1 MAEILNP
8 VRGKVAVVTGG
19 GSGIGEGLARRF
31 VAEGAAAVALLDVN
45 LEAALRVAEDIE
57 RGVARDGADGGAIGG
72 RAVGDR
78 AGEEGGGGVT
88 RVLAVRADVG
98 RQTDVEAAL
107 AEIAETAGEVD
118 IYCSNAGIVA
128 TGGLETSA
136 DDWQQNWQ
144 VNTMAHVYAAQVLI
158 PKMAGRASGF
168 FVITASAAGLLTE
181 MSSLSYSVVKHGA
194 VAVGE
199 WLSLTYGSGAYA
211 KGGVQISVLCPQ
223 GVRTGMF
230 TEDAAVAA
238 GVDGVL
244 MPSDVADVVME
255 SMQDGRFLVL
265 PHPNVQ
271 KYARYRADDH
281 DRWLAGMRRLRHR
294 LRTN

>member
-1 MAEILNP
+1 MAQVSNP
-8 VRGKVAVVTGG
+8 IWGKVAVVTGG

-31 VAEGAAAVALLDVN
+31 AEEGAAAVAVLDVN
-45 LEAALRVAEDIE
+45 LEAAQRVAEDI
-57 RGVARDGADGGAIGG
+57 ASTGAGASG
-72 RAVGDR
+72 
-78 AGEEGGGGVT
+78 T
-88 RVLAVRADVG
+88 QVLAIRADVG
-98 RQTDVEAAL
+98 NQAEVEAAL
-107 AEIAETAGEVD
+107 AEVAETAGEID

-158 PKMAGRASGF
+158 PKMAERGSGF
-168 FVITASAAGLLTE
+168 FAITASAAGLLTE

-199 WLSLTYGSGAYA
+199 WLSLTYGSGAFA
-211 KGGVQISVLCPQ
+211 NGGLQISVLCPQ
-223 GVRTGMF
+223 GVRTAMF
-230 TEDAAVAA
+230 PADAEVAA

-255 SMQDGRFLVL
+255 SMQDGRFLIL

-271 KYARYRADDH
+271 KYARHRADDH
-281 DRWLAGMRRLRHR
+281 DRWLAGMRRLRQK
-294 LRTN
+294 LIAG

>member
-1 MAEILNP
+1 MNNP

-31 VAEGAAAVALLDVN
+31 AEEGAAAVAVLDVN
-45 LEAALRVAEDIE
+45 LDAARRVAEDIA
-57 RGVARDGADGGAIGG
+57 GGGA
-72 RAVGDR
+72 
-78 AGEEGGGGVT
+78 GVNGT
-88 RVLAVRADVG
+88 RGLAIRADVG
-98 RQTDVEAAL
+98 QQAEVEAAL
-107 AEIAETAGEVD
+107 AEVADAAGEID

-128 TGGLETSA
+128 TGGLETTA

-158 PKMAGRASGF
+158 PKMAERGSGF
-168 FVITASAAGLLTE
+168 FAITASAAGLLTE

-199 WLSLTYGSGAYA
+199 WLSLTHGRGAFA
-211 KGGVQISVLCPQ
+211 AGGLQVSVLCPQ
-223 GVRTGMF
+223 GVRTAMF
-230 TEDAAVAA
+230 PADAEVAA

-244 MPSDVADVVME
+244 MPSDVADVLME
-255 SMQDGRFLVL
+255 SMQDGRFLIL

-271 KYARYRADDH
+271 KYARHRADDH
-281 DRWLAGMRRLRHR
+281 DRWLAGMRRLRQK
-294 LRTN
+294 LMAG

>member
-1 MAEILNP
+1 MNSP

-31 VAEGAAAVALLDVN
+31 AEEGAAAVAVLDVN
-45 LEAALRVAEDIE
+45 LDAARRVAEDIE
-57 RGVARDGADGGAIGG
+57 
-72 RAVGDR
+72 
-78 AGEEGGGGVT
+78 GGGTGASGM
-88 RVLAVRADVG
+88 RVLAIRADVG
-98 RQTDVEAAL
+98 NQAEVEAAL
-107 AEIAETAGEVD
+107 AEVAETAGEVD

-136 DDWQQNWQ
+136 GDWQQNWQ

-158 PKMAGRASGF
+158 PKMAEKGSGF
-168 FVITASAAGLLTE
+168 FAITASAAGLLTE

-199 WLSLTYGSGAYA
+199 WLSLTYGSGAFA
-211 KGGVQISVLCPQ
+211 NGGLQISVLCPQ
-223 GVRTGMF
+223 GVRTAMF
-230 TEDAAVAA
+230 PADAEVAA

-255 SMQDGRFLVL
+255 SMQDGRFLIL

-271 KYARYRADDH
+271 KYARHRADDH
-281 DRWLAGMRRLRHR
+281 DRWLAGMRRLRQR
-294 LRTN
+294 LIAG

>member
-1 MAEILNP
+1 MAQVSNP

-31 VAEGAAAVALLDVN
+31 AAEGAAAVAVLDVN
-45 LEAALRVAEDIE
+45 LEAARRVAEDI
-57 RGVARDGADGGAIGG
+57 AGAGASGMK
-72 RAVGDR
+72 A
-78 AGEEGGGGVT
+78 
-88 RVLAVRADVG
+88 LAIRADVG
-98 RQTDVEAAL
+98 QQAEVEAAL
-107 AEIAETAGEVD
+107 AEVADAAGEVD
-118 IYCSNAGIVA
+118 IFCSNAGIVA
-128 TGGLETSA
+128 TGGLETTA

-158 PKMAGRASGF
+158 PKMAERGSGF
-168 FVITASAAGLLTE
+168 FAITASAAGLLTE

-199 WLSLTYGSGAYA
+199 WLSLTHGSGAYA
-211 KGGVQISVLCPQ
+211 AGGLQISVLCPQ
-223 GVRTGMF
+223 GVRTAMF
-230 TEDAAVAA
+230 PADAEVAA

-255 SMQDGRFLVL
+255 SMQDGRFLIL

-271 KYARYRADDH
+271 KYTRHRADDH
-281 DRWLAGMRRLRHR
+281 DRWLAGMRRLRQK
-294 LRTN
+294 LIAG

>member
-1 MAEILNP
+1 MAQVSNP

-31 VAEGAAAVALLDVN
+31 AEEGAAAVAVLDVN
-45 LEAALRVAEDIE
+45 LEAAQRVAEDIE
-57 RGVARDGADGGAIGG
+57 GGGA
-72 RAVGDR
+72 
-78 AGEEGGGGVT
+78 GVNGT
-88 RVLAVRADVG
+88 RGLAIRADVG
-98 RQTDVEAAL
+98 QQAEVEAAL
-107 AEIAETAGEVD
+107 AEVADAAGEVD
-118 IYCSNAGIVA
+118 IFCSNAGIVA
-128 TGGLETSA
+128 TGGLETTA

-158 PKMAGRASGF
+158 PKMAERGSGF
-168 FVITASAAGLLTE
+168 FAITASAAGLLTE

-199 WLSLTYGSGAYA
+199 WLSLTHGSGAYA
-211 KGGVQISVLCPQ
+211 AGGLQISVLCPQ
-223 GVRTGMF
+223 GVRTAMF
-230 TEDAAVAA
+230 PADAEVAA

-255 SMQDGRFLVL
+255 SMQDGRFLIL

-271 KYARYRADDH
+271 KYARHRADDH
-281 DRWLAGMRRLRHR
+281 DRWLAGMRRLRQR
-294 LRTN
+294 LIAGD

>member
-1 MAEILNP
+1 MAEVSNP

-31 VAEGAAAVALLDVN
+31 ATEGAAAVALLDVN
-45 LEAALRVAEDIE
+45 LDAARRVAEDIE
-57 RGVARDGADGGAIGG
+57 RVVIRDGADEKGSFGGTQILAI
-72 RAVGDR
+72 
-78 AGEEGGGGVT
+78 
-88 RVLAVRADVG
+88 RADVG
-98 RQTDVEAAL
+98 RQDEVEAAL
-107 AEIAETAGEVD
+107 AEVAETVGEVD

-128 TGGLETSA
+128 TGGLGTSA

-144 VNTMAHVYAAQVLI
+144 VNTMAHVYAARVLI
-158 PKMAGRASGF
+158 PKMAERGSGF
-168 FVITASAAGLLTE
+168 FAITASAAGLLTE

-199 WLSLTYGSGAYA
+199 WLSLTHGSGAYA
-211 KGGVQISVLCPQ
+211 KGGLQISVLCPQ

-230 TEDAAVAA
+230 TEDTAVAA

-244 MPSDVADVVME
+244 MPSDVADVMME
-255 SMQDGRFLVL
+255 SMQDGRFLIL

-281 DRWLAGMRRLRHR
+281 DRWLAGMRRLRQR
-294 LRTN
+294 LIAN

>member
-1 MAEILNP
+1 MAEMNNP
-8 VRGKVAVVTGG
+8 VKGKVAVVTGG

-31 VAEGAAAVALLDVN
+31 AEEGAAAVAVLDVN
-45 LEAALRVAEDIE
+45 LEAARRVAGDI
-57 RGVARDGADGGAIGG
+57 AGAGASGMQ
-72 RAVGDR
+72 
-78 AGEEGGGGVT
+78 
-88 RVLAVRADVG
+88 VLAIRADVG
-98 RQTDVEAAL
+98 QQGEVEAAL
-107 AEIAETAGEVD
+107 AEVVATAGEID

-128 TGGLETSA
+128 TGGLETTA

-158 PKMAGRASGF
+158 PKMAERGSGF
-168 FVITASAAGLLTE
+168 FAITASAAGLLTE

-199 WLSLTYGSGAYA
+199 WLSLTYGSGAFA
-211 KGGVQISVLCPQ
+211 DGELQISVLCPQ
-223 GVRTGMF
+223 GVRTAMF
-230 TEDAAVAA
+230 PEDAEVAA

-255 SMQDGRFLVL
+255 SMQDGRFLIL

-271 KYARYRADDH
+271 KYARHRADDH
-281 DRWLAGMRRLRHR
+281 DRWLAGMRRLRQK
-294 LRTN
+294 LIAG

>member
-1 MAEILNP
+1 MAEVSNP

-31 VAEGAAAVALLDVN
+31 AAEGAAAVALLDVN
-45 LEAALRVAEDIE
+45 LEAARRVAEDIA
-57 RGVARDGADGGAIGG
+57 GGGAGLNG
-72 RAVGDR
+72 
-78 AGEEGGGGVT
+78 T
-88 RVLAVRADVG
+88 RGLAIRADVG
-98 RQTDVEAAL
+98 QQGEVEAAL
-107 AEIAETAGEVD
+107 AEVADAAGEVD
-118 IYCSNAGIVA
+118 IFCSNAGIVA
-128 TGGLETSA
+128 TGGLETTA

-158 PKMAGRASGF
+158 PKMAERGSGF
-168 FVITASAAGLLTE
+168 FAITASAAGLLTE

-199 WLSLTYGSGAYA
+199 WLSLTHGSGAYA
-211 KGGVQISVLCPQ
+211 AGGLQISVLCPQ
-223 GVRTGMF
+223 GVRTAMF
-230 TEDAAVAA
+230 PADAEVAA

-255 SMQDGRFLVL
+255 SMQDGRFLIL

-271 KYARYRADDH
+271 KYARHRADDH
-281 DRWLAGMRRLRHR
+281 DRWLAGMRRLRQR
-294 LRTN
+294 LMAG

>member
-1 MAEILNP
+1 MAQVSNP

-31 VAEGAAAVALLDVN
+31 AAEGAAAVAVLDVN
-45 LEAALRVAEDIE
+45 LDAAQRVAGGIE
-57 RGVARDGADGGAIGG
+57 REV
-72 RAVGDR
+72 VGDID
-78 AGEEGGGGVT
+78 GGGVSGGGDT
-88 RVLAVRADVG
+88 LVMAIRADVG
-98 RQTDVEAAL
+98 QRGEVEAAL
-107 AEIAETAGEVD
+107 AEVAETAGEID

-136 DDWQQNWQ
+136 DDWEQNWQ
-144 VNTMAHVYAAQVLI
+144 VNTMAHVYAARVLI
-158 PKMAGRASGF
+158 PKMAERGSGF
-168 FVITASAAGLLTE
+168 FAITASAAGLLTE

-199 WLSLTYGSGAYA
+199 WLSLTYGSGAFA
-211 KGGVQISVLCPQ
+211 TGGVQISVLCPQ

-230 TEDAAVAA
+230 PEDAEVAA

-255 SMQDGRFLVL
+255 SMQDGRFLIL

-281 DRWLAGMRRLRHR
+281 DRWLSGMRRLRQR
-294 LRTN
+294 LIAD

>member
-31 VAEGAAAVALLDVN
+31 AAEGAACVALLDVN
-45 LEAALRVAEDIE
+45 LEAARRVAEDIE
-57 RGVARDGADGGAIGG
+57 REVARDG
-72 RAVGDR
+72 
-78 AGEEGGGGVT
+78 AGEEGGGGAT

-107 AEIAETAGEVD
+107 AEVAETAGEVD

-158 PKMAGRASGF
+158 PKMAERGSGF
-168 FVITASAAGLLTE
+168 FAITASAAGLLTE

-255 SMQDGRFLVL
+255 SMQDGRFLIL
-265 PHPNVQ
+265 PHPNVR

-294 LRTN
+294 LRTS

>member
-31 VAEGAAAVALLDVN
+31 AAEGAAAVALLDVN
-45 LEAALRVAEDIE
+45 LEAARRVAEDIE
-57 RGVARDGADGGAIGG
+57 RGVGRDGA
-72 RAVGDR
+72 
-78 AGEEGGGGVT
+78 GEVGGGGVT

-107 AEIAETAGEVD
+107 AEVAETAGEVD

-158 PKMAGRASGF
+158 PKMAERGSGF
-168 FVITASAAGLLTE
+168 FVVTASAAGLLTE

-211 KGGVQISVLCPQ
+211 KGGLQISVLCPQ

-265 PHPNVQ
+265 PHPNVR

-294 LRTN
+294 LIAD